1 MIIRGFNEDDAAAAA
16 KLLLEKR
23 SGLFAGLDKEE
34 QLYAAE
40 YLARRFY
47 LNPGFSALLLEKDP
61 EALMLSAFPGDAGDC
76 ENWYNATSKHLEE
89 SKLQHILPYK
99 SYFDECIVS
108 ALDDLDV
115 GEILVCLFIA
125 SSDRHT
131 ERLMT
136 RLVQRCQIHGVKTM
150 YALALL
156 PEDAEHWTAQGFALA
171 RDIGEH
177 GAKLL
182 RMEVPE
188 Y

>member
-16 KLLLEKR
+16 KLLIEKR

-136 RLVQRCQIHGVKTM
+136 RL
-150 YALALL
+150 ALL